1 MKAPRLIAK
10 MWNAIADAGNSP
22 SLPPTALPGFMGGM
36 GGPFAYDAANI
47 FSQEG
52 SDWNPLL
59 RSPDNEINMHRDRM
73 VARARDLYH
82 NDGWARGAITRISD
96 NVVGAQWRLVAKPDY
111 RALNQRYGKGFDSVW
126 ADEFRRVV
134 EAEWRTWSDD
144 PLFLCDQEQAMSVQQ
159 MLRLAFMHRIKD
171 GESLI
176 RLFFDEDRI
185 AMGALYA
192 MTMQVVHPD
201 RLSNPYQ
208 QQDTHFLRGGV
219 ELNDDGAHIAYHLR
233 RAHQFDY
240 FDAVE
245 SVEWERIPRY
255 TPWGR
260 PVLIHSYDRDD
271 AGQHRGLSVFAPIM
285 NRFRML
291 SRYDQAELQQALIQ
305 TCFATF
311 FESPYDAE
319 DAMTDGEGGEGS
331 QYQENRRDFHEQ
343 NPMAINGV
351 RIPSLFP
358 GEKVST
364 VSASRPYSGFA
375 EFHRAFLRNFS
386 AASGTSAEQIS
397 MDYSQTNYSSSRSS
411 FLEASKTMYR
421 RREDFGRDT
430 ARPIYVA
437 HLEEQFDRK
446 LLPLPRNA
454 PDFLEARA
462 AYSRCWWIGPGRG
475 WVDPVAERQGAIMG
489 LDAGLN
495 TLERE
500 CAEQGLDYE
509 EVLDQRSTERRMMEE
524 RGIPFPEWAVG
535 APVPRAMKAPDAQ

>member
-1 MKAPRLIAK
+1 
-10 MWNAIADAGNSP
+10 MWNAVADGGAGP
-22 SLPPTALPGFMGGM
+22 QLPPTVLPGILGGM
-36 GGPFAYDAANI
+36 GGAFAYDSANP

-52 SDWNPLL
+52 ADWNPLL
-59 RSPDNEINMHRDRM
+59 RSPDNEINLNRDRM
-73 VARARDLYH
+73 AARARDLFH
-82 NDGWARGAITRISD
+82 NDGWARGVVTRATD
-96 NVVGAQWRLVAKPDY
+96 NVIGAQWRLVAKPDY
-111 RALNQRYGKGFDSVW
+111 RALSQRYGKGFDPVW

-134 EAEWRTWSDD
+134 EAEWRTWSED
-144 PLFLCDQEQAMSVQQ
+144 PLFLCDQQQRLSVQQ
-159 MLRLAFMHRIKD
+159 MLRLAFMHRVKD

-176 RLFFDEDRI
+176 RLHYDEGRLP
-185 AMGALYA
+185 MGSDYA
-192 MTMQVVHPD
+192 MTMEVIHPD
-201 RLSNPYQ
+201 RLSNPWQ
-208 QQDTHFLRGGV
+208 QIDTHFLRGGV
-219 ELNDDGAHIAYHLR
+219 ELNDNGAHIAYHIR

-245 SVEWERIPRY
+245 SVEWERVARY

-260 PVLIHSYDRDD
+260 PVLVHSYDHDD
-271 AGQHRGLSVFAPIM
+271 ADQHRGLSIFTPIM

-311 FESPYDAE
+311 FESPYDS
-319 DAMTDGEGGEGS
+319 DDVMGGEEGS
-331 QYQENRRDFHEQ
+331 AYQNLRREFHDQ
-343 NPMAINGV
+343 NPISINGV
-351 RIPSLFP
+351 RIPSLAP

-386 AASGTSAEQIS
+386 AATGLSAEQIS

-411 FLEASKTMYR
+411 FLEASKTLYR
-421 RREDFGRDT
+421 RRMDFGADT

-446 LLPLPRNA
+446 RVPLPRNA
-454 PDFLEARA
+454 PDFLDARA
-462 AYSRCWWIGPGRG
+462 AFSRCWWIGPARG
-475 WVDPVAERQGAIMG
+475 WVDPVAERKGAIMG
-489 LDAGLN
+489 LDAGFG

-509 EVLDQRSTERRMMEE
+509 EVLDQRATERKQMTD
-524 RGIPFPEWAVG
+524 RGIPFPEWAMG
-535 APVPRAMKAPDAQ
+535 VPANDVQKEPEAT